1 MGRFGLIG
9 VHSPMQNALV
19 TGATSGIGAAVVRS
33 LSGKGLNVLAVARRA
48 ERLAEIEKET
58 GCKPIA
64 ADVRDI
70 DMLARQIDQFEP
82 DIVVN
87 NAGVGHGI
95 SGLTGLSASAIQ
107 EAFDINAVAPI
118 QISAVAIEGMRK
130 RNRGHIVNIGSI
142 AGLHT
147 LISALYGGTKAAV
160 HQFSQN
166 LRSELKG
173 TGIRVTEICPGRV
186 ASDFYDVA
194 QGDESRLASMKQS
207 GIRDLQ
213 PEDIADCVLFA
224 LNAPSHVNVAT
235 IEVLPTE
242 QSVGGVAATP
252 VGETI

>member
-1 MGRFGLIG
+1 MGRLGVIG
-9 VHSPMQNALV
+9 ERRPLRNALV

-33 LSGKGLNVLAVARRA
+33 LSGEGLNVLAVARRA
-48 ERLAEIEKET
+48 ERLAELEKEV
-58 GCKPIA
+58 GCRSIA

-70 DMLARQIDQFEP
+70 DVLAQAVDQFEP
-82 DIVVN
+82 DIVIN

-95 SGLTGLSASAIQ
+95 SGLVGLAPPTIQ

-118 QISAVAIEGMRK
+118 QIAAVAIDGMTK
-130 RNRGHIVNIGSI
+130 RGRGHIVNVGSI

-147 LISALYGGTKAAV
+147 LISALYGGTKAAI
-160 HQFSQN
+160 HRFSQN

-186 ASDFYDVA
+186 ASDFYEAA
-194 QGDESRLASMKQS
+194 QGDEDRLAAMKQS
-207 GIRDLQ
+207 GIRDLR

-224 LNAPSHVNVAT
+224 LKAPSHVNVAM

-252 VGETI
+252 VGDAK

>member
-1 MGRFGLIG
+1 MIG
-9 VHSPMQNALV
+9 ERGPLRNALV
-19 TGATSGIGAAVVRS
+19 TGATSGIGAAVVHS
-33 LSGKGLNVLAVARRA
+33 LSAEGFDVLAVARRA
-48 ERLAEIEKET
+48 ERLAELENEA
-58 GCKPIA
+58 GCRSIA

-70 DMLARQIDQFEP
+70 DALAHVVDQFEP
-82 DIVVN
+82 DIVIN

-95 SGLTGLSASAIQ
+95 SGLAGLPASAIQ

-118 QISAVAIEGMRK
+118 QIAAVAIDGMTK
-130 RNRGHIVNIGSI
+130 RGRGHLVNIGSI

-160 HQFSQN
+160 HRFSQN

-186 ASDFYDVA
+186 ASDFYDAA
-194 QGDESRLASMKQS
+194 QGDEDRLAAMKQS
-207 GIRDLQ
+207 GIQDLQ
-213 PEDIADCVLFA
+213 PGDIADSVLFA
-224 LNAPSHVNVAT
+224 LKAPSHVNVAM

-252 VGETI
+252 IGVAK